1 MTYIYLEIYH
11 AERNAGE
18 LWGLDISQKL
28 LDHAKSLLS
37 ENGYAA
43 KLICSPMEAD
53 VDIPKDY
60 FDFVYSIYGIG
71 WTTDIQVC
79 AFLMDAKK
87 PDRKTVS
94 FSDPAFSICSCPPR
108 LRIPFIGNVCN
119 KSVLSVL

>member
-1 MTYIYLEIYH
+1 
-11 AERNAGE
+11 
-18 LWGLDISQKL
+18 
-28 LDHAKSLLS
+28 
-37 ENGYAA
+37 
-43 KLICSPMEAD
+43 MEAD
-53 VDIPKDY
+53 IDIPKDY